1 LEVAMTRMGVKEYVD
16 ALRDRYLRGSK
27 KEKGKVLDEFV
38 RVVGCHRKS
47 AVRLLGREKKASHR
61 GNSGRGRLYRG
72 EVVDVLRLAWEA
84 TDHLCS
90 KRLQPFLPEL
100 VPVLRR
106 YGNRPIS
113 PEVAGDLCRMSP
125 STIDRLLGPWRR
137 DAGHHRFSITKP
149 GTLLK
154 SAIPIKTFAEWEDGR
169 PGFLEVDLV
178 HHCGESVDGFYLTTL
193 SAVDVATGWSE
204 CVAVWGKNQERVG
217 SAIHRMRQR
226 LPFPFLGLDS
236 DNGSEFINRH
246 LLTYCQKEHIT
257 FTRSRSYKKNDSCY
271 VEQKNWS
278 VVRRIIGYDRYST
291 KPSLETMNRI
301 YEILRLYVNFFQP
314 TMKLCGKTRHGS
326 KIHRVYAPAQTPY
339 RRLLACGVLTEDMRQ
354 GLAATYAG
362 LNPFLLRQRIDENLK
377 QLWDLADKPGS
388 QSITTDKTT
397 YGNTQL

>member
-1 LEVAMTRMGVKEYVD
+1 MTRVGIKEYVE
-16 ALRDRYLRGSK
+16 ALRGRYSCGSK

-47 AVRLLGREKKASHR
+47 AVRLLGNRKKANHQGR
-61 GNSGRGRLYRG
+61 RGRGRVYKG
-72 EVVDVLRLAWEA
+72 EVVNILRMAWEA

-106 YGNRPIS
+106 YGNRHIS
-113 PEVAGDLCRMSP
+113 AEVATELCRMSP

-137 DAGHHRFSITKP
+137 SAGQHRFSLTKP

-154 SAIPIKTFAEWEDGR
+154 NAIPIKTYAEWDDAR

-178 HHCGESVDGFYLTTL
+178 HHSGASEEGFYLTTL

-204 CVAVWGKNQERVG
+204 CMAVWGKGQERVG
-217 SAIHRMRQR
+217 AAIHKMRQR
-226 LPFPFLGLDS
+226 LPFPLLGLDS

-246 LLTYCQKEHIT
+246 LLTYCQKEQVT

-278 VVRRIIGYDRYST
+278 VVRRIIGYDRYSSKT
-291 KPSLETMNRI
+291 SLETMNRI
-301 YEILRLYVNFFQP
+301 YDILRRYVNFFQP
-314 TMKLCGKTRHGS
+314 AMKLCSKTRHGS
-326 KIHRVYAPAQTPY
+326 KVHRVYDTAQTPY
-339 RRLLACGVLTEDMRQ
+339 RRLLASGVLTGDMRHS
-354 GLAATYAG
+354 LAATYAG
-362 LNPFLLRQRIDENLK
+362 LNPFLLRRHLDDNLK
-377 QLWDLADKPGS
+377 RLWDLADKPGT
-388 QSITTDKTT
+388 QSMTTEKVT
-397 YGNTQL
+397 YGNSGK

>member
-1 LEVAMTRMGVKEYVD
+1 MTRMGVREYVD
-16 ALRDRYLRGSK
+16 ALRGRYLRGSK
-27 KEKGKVLDEFV
+27 KEQGKVLDEFV
-38 RVVGCHRKS
+38 RVVGYHRKS
-47 AVRLLGREKKASHR
+47 AVRLLGHEKKASHQ
-61 GNSGRGRLYRG
+61 GNRRRGRLYKG
-72 EVVDVLRLAWEA
+72 EVVDVLRMAWEA
-84 TDHLCS
+84 TGHLCS

-113 PEVAGDLCRMSP
+113 PEVAAELCRMSP

-149 GTLLK
+149 GTQLK

-291 KPSLETMNRI
+291 KPALETMNRI
-301 YEILRLYVNFFQP
+301 YERLRLYVNFFQP

-326 KIHRVYAPAQTPY
+326 KIHRVYARAQTPY
-339 RRLLACGVLTEDMRQ
+339 RRLLACGMLTEDMRQ

>member
-1 LEVAMTRMGVKEYVD
+1 MTRVAIKEYVD
-16 ALRDRYLRGSK
+16 ALRGRYLKGSK

-38 RVVGCHRKS
+38 SVVGCHRKS
-47 AVRLLGREKKASHR
+47 AVRLLGHGRKASHQGKR
-61 GNSGRGRLYRG
+61 GRGKLYKG
-72 EVVDVLRLAWEA
+72 EVVDILRMAWEA
-84 TDHLCS
+84 TDHVCS

-106 YGNRPIS
+106 YGNRHIS
-113 PEVAGDLCRMSP
+113 AEVAADLCRMSP
-125 STIDRLLGPWRR
+125 STIDRLLRPWHR
-137 DAGHHRFSITKP
+137 AGDHHRFSLTKP

-154 SAIPIKTFAEWEDGR
+154 EAIPIKTFADWDNGR

-204 CVAVWGKNQERVG
+204 CVAVWGKGQERVG
-217 SAIHRMRQR
+217 GAIQRMRQR
-226 LPFPFLGLDS
+226 LPFLLLGLDS
-236 DNGSEFINRH
+236 DNGGEFINRH
-246 LLTYCQKEHIT
+246 LLTYCQKERVT

-314 TMKLCGKTRHGS
+314 AMKLSSKTRHGS
-326 KIHRVYAPAQTPY
+326 TVHRVYETAQTPY
-339 RRLLACGVLTEDMRQ
+339 RRLLASGVLAEDMRYS
-354 GLAATYAG
+354 LTATYAG
-362 LNPFLLRQRIDENLK
+362 LNPFLLRHHLDENLK
-377 QLWDLADKPGS
+377 RLWDLADKPGS
-388 QSITTDKTT
+388 RPTIITKTT
-397 YGNTQL
+397 YGNTHL